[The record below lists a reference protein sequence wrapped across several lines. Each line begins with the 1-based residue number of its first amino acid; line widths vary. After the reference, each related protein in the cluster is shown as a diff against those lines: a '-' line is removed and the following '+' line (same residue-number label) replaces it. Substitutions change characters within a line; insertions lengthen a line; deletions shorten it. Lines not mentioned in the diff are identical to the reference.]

1 VTPPPPSVDG
11 EHGGSTAGPGP
22 VDPEAPLPLWAQV
35 EADLRRRLAGG
46 EFAGRLP
53 TETRLMS
60 EYGVSR
66 STVRQA
72 TRRLRDDGLLRARRG
87 SGTYLTDP
95 ATLDE
100 SYGVSSLALTLR
112 ALGVEESSVVR
123 VQDLRPAA
131 AAAEALG
138 LDRGDPVVYIE
149 RLRLGDGEPLA
160 LDRSWL
166 PARFASPLLSID
178 LATGS
183 LYAALATE
191 CGVRVTG
198 GREEVRPAPGTRE
211 ERDLLQLPRTEALFA
226 RRRLALAGM
235 ARVELRDSLMRGDRY
250 NLLATWGSDESH
262 SPSSAHLQ
270 LSGRV

>member
-1 VTPPPPSVDG
+1 VTPSLSGDG
-11 EHGGSTAGPGP
+11 DRGGSTAGPGP
-22 VDPEAPLPLWAQV
+22 VDPGAPLPLWAQV
-35 EADLRRRLAGG
+35 ETDLRRRLASG

-95 ATLDE
+95 ASLDE

-123 VQDLRPAA
+123 TQELRPAA
-131 AAAEALG
+131 GVADVLG
-138 LDRGDPVVYIE
+138 LERDDPVVYIE

-166 PARFASPLLSID
+166 PARIASPLLAVD

-183 LYAALATE
+183 LYAALASE

-211 ERDLLQLPRTEALFA
+211 ERELLQLPRTEALFA
-226 RRRLALAGM
+226 RRRLALAGIGP
-235 ARVELRDSLMRGDRY
+235 VERRDSLMRGDRY
-250 NLLATWGSDESH
+250 NLLATWGSDEGR
-262 SPSSAHLQ
+262 SPSPGPLQ
-270 LSGRV
+270 LSARA